1 MTENVNVAKHYF
13 KGKLSESRW
22 FKFTLLDLGE
32 YQAGLR
38 SFKVNL
44 RNVGLSYYVVSV
56 LLFNCSDYI
65 EFITVYPSQGYLK
78 VIVKDSLK
86 ELNQEFFDKLTER
99 FLEEEY
105 DYKRY
110 DCWLPDYIISSVNE
124 IEYDVTRFTNF
135 LWLSQQALLA
145 SKRGE

>member
-1 MTENVNVAKHYF
+1 MAENVNVVKKYF
-13 KGKLSESRW
+13 KSKLSESRG
-22 FKFTLLDLGE
+22 FRFTVLDLGE

-38 SFKVNL
+38 SFKVSL

-56 LLFNCSDYI
+56 LLFNCSNHI

-105 DYKRY
+105 DYNRY
-110 DCWLPDYIISSVNE
+110 DSYLPCYIINSVNN
-124 IEYDVTRFTNF
+124 IEYDITRFTNF

>member
-1 MTENVNVAKHYF
+1 MANNFSIIKNYF
-13 KGKLSESRW
+13 YSRLDEDRS
-22 FKFTLLDLGE
+22 FNFTYYDLGE
-32 YQAGLR
+32 NQTGLR
-38 SFKVNL
+38 SFKVHPKNI
-44 RNVGLSYYVVSV
+44 GLSYYVISV
-56 LLFNCSDYI
+56 LLFNCSDHI

-78 VIVKDSLK
+78 IIVKDSLK

-105 DYKRY
+105 DYNRY
-110 DCWLPDYIISSVNE
+110 DSYLPDYIIDSVNN
-124 IEYDVTRFTNF
+124 IEYDLTRFTNF

>member
-1 MTENVNVAKHYF
+1 MANNFSIIKNYF
-13 KGKLSESRW
+13 YSRLDEDRS
-22 FKFTLLDLGE
+22 FNFTYYDLGE
-32 YQAGLR
+32 NQTGLR
-38 SFKVNL
+38 SFKVHPKNI
-44 RNVGLSYYVVSV
+44 GLSYYVISV
-56 LLFNCSDYI
+56 LLFNCSDHL
-65 EFITVYPSQGYLK
+65 EFITVYPNQGYLK
-78 VIVKDSLK
+78 VIVKDSLD

-124 IEYDVTRFTNF
+124 IEYDLTRFTKF

>member
-1 MTENVNVAKHYF
+1 MLEKLVFETKTFESTLGAERSLIF
-13 KGKLSESRW
+13 KVI
-22 FKFTLLDLGE
+22 DLGE
-32 YQAGLR
+32 YQVGLR
-38 SFKVNL
+38 TFKVIPI
-44 RNVGLSYYVVSV
+44 NVGLSFYVISV
-56 LLFNCSDYI
+56 LLFNCSDHL

-78 VIVKDSLK
+78 VIVKDSIK

-110 DCWLPDYIISSVNE
+110 DCFLSDYIISSVNE
-124 IEYDVTRFTNF
+124 IEYDLTRFTNF